1 MRPFLSSKSLAVARR
16 SGKPGGMSPL
26 WPRPARRFAAAAV
39 DAALSK
45 FLHNQFR
52 FQQTVE
58 ANPSRTAQLLCAT
71 FSSTR
76 CAILD
81 SRLPP
86 LPAGFCFEY

>member
-1 MRPFLSSKSLAVARR
+1 LL
-16 SGKPGGMSPL
+16 
-26 WPRPARRFAAAAV
+26 
-39 DAALSK
+39 K

-58 ANPSRTAQLLCAT
+58 ANSSRTAQLLCAT